1 MFHFVFMQILAVTQE
16 CVLGLCCSFSVFAR
30 VVALDM
36 ELEQTV
42 SVKAH
47 YLLLLEFILN
57 LPSFTCLQMKTHL

>member
-1 MFHFVFMQILAVTQE
+1 MQILAVTQE

-57 LPSFTCLQMKTHL
+57 LPSFTCLPMKTHL

>member
-1 MFHFVFMQILAVTQE
+1 MQILAVTQE
-16 CVLGLCCSFSVFAR
+16 CVLGLCSSFSVFAR

>member
-1 MFHFVFMQILAVTQE
+1 MQILAVTQE
-16 CVLGLCCSFSVFAR
+16 CVHGLCCSFSVFAR

-57 LPSFTCLQMKTHL
+57 LPSFTCLQMKTQL